1 MLKKK
6 ETKISEAKEEIE
18 LCIHFDKMLDF
29 LLHRGLFYLKK
40 MQNLIRYAVTMILR
54 C

>member
-6 ETKISEAKEEIE
+6 ETKISEAKEETE

-29 LLHRGLFYLKK
+29 LLRHGLFYLKK
-40 MQNLIRYAVTMILR
+40 TQNLIRYAVKMILR